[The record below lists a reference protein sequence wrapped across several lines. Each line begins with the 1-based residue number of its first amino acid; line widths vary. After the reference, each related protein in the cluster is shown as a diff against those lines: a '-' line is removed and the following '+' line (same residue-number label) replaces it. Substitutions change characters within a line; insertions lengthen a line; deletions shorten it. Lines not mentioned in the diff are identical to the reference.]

1 MSFLAWIML
10 GLIAA
15 FVASRIVN
23 NTGQDLSVEI
33 LLGIIG
39 AVIGGLLFSQSGGPG
54 VSGLN
59 SYSLFVAIVGS
70 VIVLWL
76 YHALIGRRRVV

>member
-1 MSFLAWIML
+1 LSFLAWIML

-15 FVASRIVN
+15 FVANWIVN

-39 AVIGGLLFSQSGGPG
+39 AIIGGLLFSQSGGPG
-54 VSGLN
+54 LSGLN
-59 SYSLFVAIVGS
+59 SYILFVAIVGS
-70 VIVLWL
+70 IIVLSL